1 MNLRR
6 NVRLN
11 FNKLDGENERQ
22 YLWRTSKAVDNGEM
36 TWQEFADKVNEVWRE
51 DESE

>member
-1 MNLRR
+1 M
-6 NVRLN
+6 N

-36 TWQEFADKVNEVWRE
+36 TWQEFADKVNEVCLLWRRGP
-51 DESE
+51 SSGAG